1 MISMT
6 TVDVAAAVGAAIEAL
21 VEKIE
26 SFGGRIEEVSPG
38 GVVAVFG
45 LEPIEDAPRRA
56 AHAALAIQKIAAHA
70 GRGSPGSPS
79 VRVGLHVGE
88 VLVARVGSAARVDH
102 AAKRGAWQQLEAF
115 MGGAEA
121 GTVLVSEAT
130 RPFLERRFVLAPCA
144 VVDGT
149 AGRVYRLV
157 GLERTGF
164 GLGEQLT
171 PFVARGPELEQL
183 GRALEQSRTDSGQVV
198 AVVGEAGVGKS
209 RLFWELIASHR
220 LRDSLILVSSA
231 ASYGKATPYLPVIDL
246 LKAYFHI
253 EPRDDA
259 SKVRERITEKVLSLE
274 RAQAPALPALLALL
288 DVPAD
293 DPQWRELDPSPKRQ
307 RALEAGKLLPLQD
320 SPGPPGAGGFENL
333 PRIDSRT
340 QSGGAILLHGCTRA
354 T

>member
-70 GRGSPGSPS
+70 GRGSPGPPR

-149 AGRVYRLV
+149 AGR
-157 GLERTGF
+157 GF
-164 GLGEQLT
+164 R
-171 PFVARGPELEQL
+171 PFWPPRKKGRGWGP
-183 GRALEQSRTDSGQVV
+183 
-198 AVVGEAGVGKS
+198 
-209 RLFWELIASHR
+209 
-220 LRDSLILVSSA
+220 
-231 ASYGKATPYLPVIDL
+231 PP
-246 LKAYFHI
+246 
-253 EPRDDA
+253 
-259 SKVRERITEKVLSLE
+259 
-274 RAQAPALPALLALL
+274 
-288 DVPAD
+288 
-293 DPQWRELDPSPKRQ
+293 
-307 RALEAGKLLPLQD
+307 PL
-320 SPGPPGAGGFENL
+320 PGPGPA
-333 PRIDSRT
+333 
-340 QSGGAILLHGCTRA
+340 
-354 T
+354 

>member
-1 MISMT
+1 MSL
-6 TVDVAAAVGAAIEAL
+6 TVDSTTALKPVTVQWEHRHVALLRADLVTMAPVDVVAAVGAALETL

-26 SFGGRIEEVSPG
+26 SLGGRVEEVSPG

-149 AGRVYRLV
+149 AGRGYRRLCPP
-157 GLERTGF
+157 R
-164 GLGEQLT
+164 Q
-171 PFVARGPELEQL
+171 RGP
-183 GRALEQSRTDSGQVV
+183 GWG
-198 AVVGEAGVGKS
+198 
-209 RLFWELIASHR
+209 
-220 LRDSLILVSSA
+220 
-231 ASYGKATPYLPVIDL
+231 PP
-246 LKAYFHI
+246 
-253 EPRDDA
+253 P
-259 SKVRERITEKVLSLE
+259 
-274 RAQAPALPALLALL
+274 
-288 DVPAD
+288 
-293 DPQWRELDPSPKRQ
+293 
-307 RALEAGKLLPLQD
+307 PL
-320 SPGPPGAGGFENL
+320 PGPGPA
-333 PRIDSRT
+333 
-340 QSGGAILLHGCTRA
+340 
-354 T
+354 